1 MLDLLGDNW
10 IALVSL
16 FVALVGGVPGVI
28 AAVNEWRARPNLAAY
43 LHNIVV
49 IKAADVWGETRAG
62 FILFLAI
69 GNKGKEPLVPLAYK
83 LECQIGGKWLV
94 FESMSLPEGYMV
106 NGPDWQYKFVD
117 VAENDIRTQG
127 RTISR
132 ESPTHGFLAFV
143 SRDTSLE
150 ELASVYMRMPIKLKC
165 VDLFGKVHEF
175 ILNKDLKPTRAHASL
190 PPGKGVLVTV
200 AAKDSG

>member
-1 MLDLLGDNW
+1 MPDLLGDNW

-16 FVALVGGVPGVI
+16 FVALIGGVPGVI
-28 AAVNEWRARPNLAAY
+28 AAVHEWRARPNLAAY

-49 IKAADVWGETRAG
+49 IKAANVWGETQAG

-83 LECQIGGKWLV
+83 LECQIDGNWLV
-94 FESMSLPEGYMV
+94 FDSVSLPEGYMV
-106 NGPDWQYKFVD
+106 NGPDWQYKFVE
-117 VAENDIRTQG
+117 VAENDIRIQG

-132 ESPTHGFLAFV
+132 EAPTHGFLAFV

-150 ELASVYMRMPIKLKC
+150 ELTSVYLRMPMKLKC
-165 VDLFGKVHEF
+165 VDLFGKAHEF
-175 ILNKDLKPTRAHASL
+175 ILNKDLKPSRVHASL

-200 AAKDSG
+200 AAKDGG